1 MLNKI
6 PNKDKP
12 TIGAKMCEEKN
23 EKKTIH
29 THKEQTKINLE
40 NQTYK
45 ST

>member
-23 EKKTIH
+23 EKKPY
-29 THKEQTKINLE
+29 THIKNKQK
-40 NQTYK
+40 
-45 ST
+45 